1 MGRVGSIVNHAI
13 VWLVCLQVHQCSE
26 FPERECCDPI
36 YPLIPELDALP
47 PNNQPTTTISSSPSY
62 AVGVTGVGI
71 LTGRSGEFHGR
82 KCCENPSQKVLFFI
96 QFNSSRDCVGNLPP
110 SDPLLFFSDIEF
122 PSPIGKFAFLFFFSI
137 LSQLN
142 DMDLTR
148 FVECGNDIVKM
159 SERNCIRL

>member
-62 AVGVTGVGI
+62 AVGVTGAGI

-82 KCCENPSQKVLFFI
+82 KCCQNPSQKFCSLFNLI
-96 QFNSSRDCVGNLPP
+96 PPEIALEISRRAIR
-110 SDPLLFFSDIEF
+110 FFSDIEF

-137 LSQLN
+137 LSHQRYGLN
-142 DMDLTR
+142 KI
-148 FVECGNDIVKM
+148 CGM
-159 SERNCIRL
+159 RQR